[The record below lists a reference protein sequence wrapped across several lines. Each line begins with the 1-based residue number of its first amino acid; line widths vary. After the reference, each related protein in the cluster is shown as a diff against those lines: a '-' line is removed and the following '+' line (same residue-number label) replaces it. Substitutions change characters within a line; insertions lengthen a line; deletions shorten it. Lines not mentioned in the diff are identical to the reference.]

1 MLLKTGGIAAA
12 VLIVLALGVVAGIY
26 FGFLPNPL
34 LKAPEHSARYYPQ
47 DTLAYAWVTLY
58 PGGGQRGQLRD
69 LWERFNESRAFRNWL
84 DDLYDAFEEETGAD
98 LEQDVLPWIGPDF
111 SVGVIELTDDD
122 AILAATI
129 GVRDRDAAAIFVDQ
143 WLDYLEDTEGA
154 DFDADTYRGVATWA
168 DDNFG
173 QAYALTEDLL
183 VAVIAAEEAEDVLAE
198 MLDLV
203 SGSGAPALSAAADFQ
218 AARAALPQRRFAS
231 VYVNSRATLDSV
243 ADYSTAFADWPAFD
257 GWGKAPDWVA
267 GSANWVERGIVLET
281 VAPNAEGYGQNLSP
295 LSDPA
300 RLLPDTTL
308 GFAAVSFD
316 PDLDNWRAEL
326 AQYTLSDW
334 MGGDAVAASEVLYL
348 SALAL
353 GADLGNIPE
362 PEDTGADL
370 LDFALE
376 MVEDRIGIDLETDL
390 FDHLGGAAIVAVD
403 DVDFERVARNP
414 AENPVAAA
422 ALLSYRAAGEQA
434 LAATMQQAA
443 DLLED
448 QAGLD
453 ADPANVGAAN
463 QAQVFDLGAAGGKY
477 APGYVLNDGYLTL
490 GTTKDALKNI
500 VAVQQGYADS
510 LASVAEYNRAVGYLP
525 YKGHFLAWVNL
536 NRIIIAQL
544 DNDDQGIPRDRQ
556 RLLRESVGTL
566 AAGVNAEVDYIRASL
581 VLTLFPE

>member
-12 VLIVLALGVVAGIY
+12 VIIVLALGVVAGIY

-34 LKAPEHSARYYPQ
+34 LKPPEHSARYYPQ

-58 PGGGQRGQLRD
+58 PDGGQRGQARD

-111 SVGVIELTDDD
+111 SVGLIELTEGD
-122 AILAATI
+122 AVLAATI

-154 DFDADTYRGVATWA
+154 DFDADTYQGVATWA

-183 VAVIAAEEAEDVLAE
+183 VAVMAPEEPEDVLAE

-203 SGSGAPALSAAADFQ
+203 SGAGAPALSEAADFQ
-218 AARAALPQRRFAS
+218 AARAALPNRRFAS

-243 ADYSTAFADWPAFD
+243 ADYSDDFADWLDSESWA
-257 GWGKAPDWVA
+257 KAPDWVA
-267 GSANWVERGIVLET
+267 GSAKWVERGIVLES
-281 VAPNAEGYGQNLSP
+281 VAPNAENYGQNLLP

-316 PDLDNWRAEL
+316 PDLDNWRSEL
-326 AQYTLSDW
+326 SQYTLSDW
-334 MGGDAVAASEVLYL
+334 MGGDSVPASEALYF
-348 SALAL
+348 SAFTL
-353 GADLGNIPE
+353 GIDPRSIPKL
-362 PEDTGADL
+362 EDTGADL

-376 MVEDRIGIDLETDL
+376 MVEERIGIDLETDL
-390 FDHLGGAAIVAVD
+390 FDHLDGAAIVAVD
-403 DVDFERVARNP
+403 DVDFDRVARNP
-414 AENPVAAA
+414 EENPVDAA

-463 QAQVFDLGAAGGKY
+463 QAQVFDLGEAGGNY

-490 GTTKDALKNI
+490 GTTKDALKSI
-500 VAVQQGYADS
+500 VAVQQGEADN
-510 LASVAEYNRAVGYLP
+510 LASVAEYNRAVGQLS
-525 YKGHFLAWVNL
+525 GSGDFLAWVNL
-536 NRIIIAQL
+536 NRIVGQL
-544 DNDDQGIPRDRQ
+544 DNADLEISRDGQ
-556 RLLRESVGTL
+556 RLLSESVGTL